1 MKKWFLVTS
10 LLIATSSVFAQGK
23 ITGFVYDENGPLP
36 GANISIEGTTN
47 GVSCGFDGSFTINSV
62 TENGKIS
69 ISFLGFTTKKVAYV
83 VADGQTTDLGNIILS
98 SDSNI
103 LGEVV
108 IKSTVIDLAKDR
120 KTPVAVSTIKGS
132 EIREKL
138 GSQEFPEI
146 LANTPS
152 VYATKGG
159 GGFGDSRIN
168 IRGFDQKNIAVMI
181 NGVPVNDMETGAV
194 FWSNWAG
201 LSDVTSAMQ
210 VQRGLGSSKLAI
222 SSVGGTINVITR
234 TADMKEGGS
243 VSAMLGNEDYLKTIA
258 SYSTG
263 KMKNGLSAS
272 VLFSN
277 TQGNG
282 YVNGTKFSGQNYF
295 VGIGYEFNEK
305 HDVQFTFTGAPQW
318 HNQRSTSPTIAQF
331 IKYGKGGEPN
341 IRYNNDYG
349 YLNGEEYSF
358 KTNFY
363 HKPVASFNYNFKIND
378 KTKISTVLYGS
389 WGRGGGSNG
398 AGAIRGNR
406 FNGDNLR
413 TSNGAI
419 NVDLIQAW
427 NSGAAVS
434 IVPATPLPPALQIPN
449 TTPRAQIGGAY
460 QNDATTAN
468 NGTNGISKISS
479 INSHDWYGGVINLNR
494 KLTDKLTLDFGLDAR
509 TYKGFHYQNLN
520 DLLGATNYKDNFDVN
535 FVNGS
540 GVQQPRFLTDQ
551 YATEPNGNPFFKLN
565 YQERINF
572 NNDGLVKW
580 YGAFTQL
587 EYSTEKLTVFVQG
600 AISQQGFK
608 RVDYFKYKTTDPLSS
623 TANEKILGGNVKG
636 GANYNL
642 NERMNVFVNAGYYS
656 KQPFFNAVYPNNAS
670 LLNGNLVNE
679 KIVGFEAGYG
689 YKSQKFNA
697 NLNLYHTTWKDRYQR
712 QNDTT
717 DPLNIGGYYDFSGIT
732 EVHTGVELE
741 MNVKPLARLGVN
753 AMFSLGNWE
762 YKGNSLSNRY
772 DASNAPIT
780 GGTGDKLYLD
790 GVKVGDAAQMTAS
803 IGANYEVAKGLK
815 FDANYRF
822 SDKLYAGISPNNFK
836 SEVNK
841 GSLELPNYGL
851 MDAGVTYKIN
861 RTKDSKDSFTLRI
874 NVNNVLDEIYIS
886 ESRSNQFT
894 ATEAEFNAP
903 TAGSDGLINPAATGP
918 VTTGNKLKGTNANQ
932 YATYQDYQAKGI
944 YNGIDKRN
952 GVYFGFGR
960 TWNFGVTYN
969 F

>member
-1 MKKWFLVTS
+1 MRNMKKWFLVTS
-10 LLIATSSVFAQGK
+10 FLVAVSSVFGQGK
-23 ITGFVYDENGPLP
+23 IKGFVYDKTGPLP
-36 GANISIEGTTN
+36 GANILIEGNRN
-47 GVSCGFDGSFTINSV
+47 GISSGFDGSFTIDSA
-62 TENGKIS
+62 TENGNIVV
-69 ISFLGFTTKKVAYV
+69 SFLGFTTKKVAYV
-83 VADGQTTDLGNIILS
+83 VASGQTTDLGNIVLS
-98 SDSNI
+98 SDDNV

-108 IKSTVIDLAKDR
+108 ITSTVIDLAKDR
-120 KTPVAVSTIKGS
+120 RTPVAVSTIKGA

-168 IRGFDQKNIAVMI
+168 IRGFDQRNIAVMI
-181 NGVPVNDMETGAV
+181 NGVPVNDMENGAV

-243 VSAMLGNEDYLKTIA
+243 ISALLGNQDFLKTIA

-277 TQGNG
+277 TQGSG

-318 HNQRSTSPTIAQF
+318 HNQRSASPTIAQF
-331 IKYGKGGEPN
+331 IKYGNGGEPN
-341 IRYNNDYG
+341 IRYNSDYG

-358 KTNFY
+358 RTNFY

-378 KTKISTVLYGS
+378 KTKVSTVLYGS

-413 TSNGAI
+413 NSNGTI

-427 NSGAAVS
+427 NSGGAVS
-434 IVPATPLPPALQIPN
+434 IVPVTGGLPN

-460 QNDATTAN
+460 QNSASTSN

-479 INSHDWYGGVINLNR
+479 INSHDWYGGVMNLNR
-494 KLTDKLTLDFGLDAR
+494 KLTDKLTLDFGFDAR

-520 DLLGATNYKDNFDVN
+520 DLIGAKNYDAKYLAVGA
-535 FVNGS
+535 GS
-540 GVQQPRFLTDQ
+540 NDINNPVRILTDQ

-565 YQERINF
+565 YQEKINF

-580 YGAFTQL
+580 FGAFTQL
-587 EYSTEKLTVFVQG
+587 EYSTEKLTAFVQG
-600 AISQQGFK
+600 AVSQQGFK
-608 RVDYFKYKTTDPLSS
+608 RVDYFKYKTTDPLSA
-623 TANEKILGGNVKG
+623 TANEKIIGGNVKG
-636 GANYNL
+636 GVNYNL

-670 LLNGNLVNE
+670 ILNGNLVNE
-679 KIVGFEAGYG
+679 KITGFEAGYG

-697 NLNLYHTTWKDRYQR
+697 NLNVYHTTWKDRYQR
-712 QNDTT
+712 TNDP
-717 DPLNIGGYYDFSGIT
+717 DLLNVGGYYDFSGIT
-732 EVHTGVELE
+732 EVHSGIELE
-741 MNVKPLARLGVN
+741 MNVKPLTKLGIN

-772 DASNAPIT
+772 DASNAPIG
-780 GGTGDKLYLD
+780 GGTPKTLYLD

-803 IGANYEVAKGLK
+803 LGANYEVAKGLK
-815 FDANYRF
+815 VDANYRF
-822 SDKLYAGISPNNFK
+822 SDKLYAGISPNNFDK
-836 SEVNK
+836 EENK
-841 GSLELPNYGL
+841 GSLVLPNYGL

-861 RTKDSKDSFTLRI
+861 RTKDSKDSFTLRV

-886 ESRSNQFT
+886 ESRTNQFT
-894 ATEAEFNAP
+894 ATETEFNTP
-903 TAGSDGLINPAATGP
+903 SAGSDGLINPTAA
-918 VTTGNKLKGTNANQ
+918 VTTGNKLKGTGTNQ
-932 YATYQDYQAKGI
+932 YATYQDYQNRGL
-944 YNGIDKRN
+944 YNGTDIRN
-952 GVYFGFGR
+952 QVYFGFGR
-960 TWNFGVTYN
+960 TWNFGITYN